1 MTSGDPRR
9 RYQGTLRLSHNAW
22 LIGFKQLRLGPQMR
36 REKVAGWRTSPILLS
51 NTPLAQAKNA
61 P

>member
-1 MTSGDPRR
+1 MKSGDPRR

-36 REKVAGWRTSPILLS
+36 REKVADIAD
-51 NTPLAQAKNA
+51 LAFQYASG
-61 P
+61 PS